1 MGNRSLQ
8 SCNRLKQ
15 TLCLLVLIFAVIPLS
30 YFKDNEESGRDETC
44 SCEAYKYQSGREK
57 TCGCEAYKYQ
67 SGREKTCGCEAYS
80 REYGYAAESRD
91 YIHRISSREYC
102 YRTSPEGYLSD
113 RSDSKKIRL
122 KHPEIPSGTNPEMRV
137 PDAGDKIKILDITDG
152 YIRLING
159 NITINLIQ
167 YRADGE
173 EKLSDKL
180 MIYYS
185 SGTTP
190 EDLNSPKLT
199 LDGSG
204 IDLSAKNYHISI
216 FSNCRQMDNY
226 TILNYDSKK
235 TFHLDGCL
243 DSSPDTEN
251 HPDPYPVKPAE
262 DQLGLCDLIIR
273 NGEKITFRV
282 NADLDKNFRIPKNIS
297 VKVRLYLNSGEEYI
311 DSEPQY
317 LNDNLPQD
325 FILTYRPKDYKE
337 IYCIIPVVYAE
348 KTAN

>member
-1 MGNRSLQ
+1 MGNRSLHPCGKLRQ
-8 SCNRLKQ
+8 ILYLS
-15 TLCLLVLIFAVIPLS
+15 VLIFAVIPLS
-30 YFKDNEESGRDETC
+30 YFKDDEESGRDEIC
-44 SCEAYKYQSGREK
+44 NRKAH
-57 TCGCEAYKYQ
+57 
-67 SGREKTCGCEAYS
+67 S
-80 REYGYAAESRD
+80 REYGYAAESRE
-91 YIHRISSREYC
+91 YIHRISNSEYC
-102 YRTSPEGYLSD
+102 YKTSPEGYLSD
-113 RSDSKKIRL
+113 GSDSKKIRIN
-122 KHPEIPSGTNPEMRV
+122 HPEIPSGTKPEIRV
-137 PDAGDKIKILDITDG
+137 PVSGDKIKILDITDG

-159 NITINLIQ
+159 NITINLTQ

-180 MIYYS
+180 LIYYS
-185 SGTTP
+185 SGTGQ
-190 EDLNSPKLT
+190 ENLNSPKLT
-199 LDGSG
+199 LGGSG
-204 IDLSAKNYHISI
+204 IDLSDYNYHISI
-216 FSNCRQMDNY
+216 FSNCRQMENY

-262 DQLGLCDLIIR
+262 GQLGLCDLIIR
-273 NGEKITFRV
+273 KGEKITFRV
-282 NADLDKNFRIPKNIS
+282 NAELDNNFRIPKGMS

-311 DSEPQY
+311 DSESQC